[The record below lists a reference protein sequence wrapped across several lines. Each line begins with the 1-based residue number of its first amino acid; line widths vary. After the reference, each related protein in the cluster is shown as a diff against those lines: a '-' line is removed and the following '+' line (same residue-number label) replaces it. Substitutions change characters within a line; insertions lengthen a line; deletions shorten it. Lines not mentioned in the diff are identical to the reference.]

1 MDTIAAVLLISLCEE
16 DHRTL
21 RRMLDDRE
29 FPVHWV
35 QDREQVPDKLRHHRV
50 GVVIAERDLP
60 GGTWKD
66 VLGQLASLPT
76 PPLLIV
82 TSPQADNFLWAE
94 VLNLGGWDVLAK
106 PFYRAE
112 MSRVV
117 QLAGARW
124 QMRRLGVQ

>member
-1 MDTIAAVLLISLCEE
+1 MGATAEVLLISPYEE

-21 RRMLDDRE
+21 RRMLDE
-29 FPVHWV
+29 QEYQVHWV
-35 QDREQVPDKLRHHRV
+35 QTREQALEKMRRNRV
-50 GVVIAERDLP
+50 GVIIAERDLP

-66 VLGQLASLPT
+66 VLGQLASFPN

-106 PFYRAE
+106 PFYSAE
-112 MSRVV
+112 VSRVV
-117 QLAGARW
+117 QLAGDRW